1 MNELAFGLPAD
12 AGDQPFSDEELDRHL
27 AAEHLDDTEQ
37 LDKKVGTWQV
47 DSEKTAEWAMR
58 KLRDADREIAHQQ
71 ALADDYHQQI
81 DIWFERVT
89 KKASRSAEFFAAH
102 LVRFQQERLA
112 VDPKA
117 GSLKL
122 PSGVIKVSDR
132 SKTATVKIDDQDVF
146 KEWAKANLPAEILA
160 EVVVPQPDKILP
172 SKLKDTVTAKQLAD
186 GGWVVVSEAGEP
198 VPGAV
203 ANPGSL
209 SITPTPEALA

>member
-12 AGDQPFSDEELDRHL
+12 AGDQPFTDEELDQHL
-27 AAEHLDDTEQ
+27 DAEHQDDTER

-47 DSEKTAEWAMR
+47 DSEKAAEWAMR

-89 KKASRSAEFFAAH
+89 KKASQSAEFFAAH
-102 LVRFQQERLA
+102 LVLFQQARLA

-160 EVVVPQPDKILP
+160 EVVVPQPEKVLP
-172 SKLKDTVTAKQLAD
+172 SKLKDAVVAKQLDD